1 MDIYSQSYDLLKS
14 KGFSLYR
21 DATSTNCGC
30 YKKLRLAA
38 VVAAAAAKTL
48 AATMAAA
55 ATVFGGYTMISC
67 SALHKQ
73 FLLGVWGK
81 SQLCFAL
88 YLRAL

>member
-1 MDIYSQSYDLLKS
+1 MDIYSLSYGHLKF

-38 VVAAAAAKTL
+38 VVAATAAKTL

-55 ATVFGGYTMISC
+55 ATVLAAI
-67 SALHKQ
+67 Q
-73 FLLGVWGK
+73 W
-81 SQLCFAL
+81 
-88 YLRAL
+88 